1 MPGNASQPLAWLMRA
16 KGSLARAEAGR
27 FAPEILYED
36 LCFDAQQAA
45 EKALKALL
53 LAHQLPFPKT
63 HDIGLLLQRLANAGM
78 AIPPQVQAADVLSL
92 YAVVTRYPGDYPEL
106 TQAEYEEALE
116 LARQVVAWVDEQ
128 LKPQGG

>member
-1 MPGNASQPLAWLMRA
+1 MPNDASQPLAWLMRA

-53 LAHQLPFPKT
+53 LAHQLPFAKT

-78 AIPPQVQAADVLSL
+78 AIPPQVQAADVLSF

-106 TQAEYEEALE
+106 TQAEYEEALG
-116 LARQVVAWVDEQ
+116 LARQVDQELQA
-128 LKPQGG
+128 QGG